1 MANVKNHVYTEV
13 AGQNQLTAEHAEFY
27 SRTLLERLIP
37 ELMLTKYGEKSIDTS
52 IPKRNGATIS
62 WRRFNSIAVGNTAL
76 VEGVTPDSIDAT
88 VTKINAT
95 VQQYGAYLQT
105 TDFLDTVALDPCIT
119 EFSEVLGEHGGLAI
133 ETIVRDIV
141 TSGSNVLYADGS
153 TDSTTA
159 MAKRITPLDLLKIR
173 RTFKRNHVKPISLP
187 NGKKGYILFL
197 HTDVATDLM
206 QTQEWRDLNTFVDTK
221 NYVEGI
227 AGQMYGIYI
236 AEYDLT
242 ENESGLYKNFAIGKG
257 AFGVVDINGSAKPQI
272 IVKNTGSSGTSDPLN
287 QRATI
292 GWKALMTAVRLQEL
306 AIIRYETG
314 SSLTE

>member
-1 MANVKNHVYTEV
+1 MANVKNHVYTDV

-76 VEGVTPDSIDAT
+76 VEGVTPDAIDAT

-105 TDFLDTVALDPCIT
+105 TDFLDIVALDPVIT
-119 EFSEVLGEHGGLAI
+119 EFSEVLGEHGGQAI
-133 ETIVRDIV
+133 ELVVRDVV
-141 TSGSNVLYADGS
+141 TSGSNVMYAEGS
-153 TDSTTA
+153 ADSTEAKTKKITA
-159 MAKRITPLDLLKIR
+159 LDLLRIR

-187 NGKKGYILFL
+187 NGKKGYLLFV

-206 QTQEWRDLNTFVDTK
+206 LTEEWKAVNTYVDTK
-221 NYVEGI
+221 NYIEGV
-227 AGQMYGIYI
+227 AGQLYGVYI
-236 AEYDLT
+236 VEYDLT
-242 ENESGLYKNFAIGKG
+242 ENDGGLYKNFAIGKG
-257 AFGVVDINGSAKPQI
+257 AFGVVDINGSAKPQM
-272 IVKNTGSSGTSDPLN
+272 IVKNAGSSGTSDPLN
-287 QRATI
+287 QRSTV
-292 GWKALMTAVRLQEL
+292 GWKALLTAVRLQEL

-314 SSLTE
+314 ASV